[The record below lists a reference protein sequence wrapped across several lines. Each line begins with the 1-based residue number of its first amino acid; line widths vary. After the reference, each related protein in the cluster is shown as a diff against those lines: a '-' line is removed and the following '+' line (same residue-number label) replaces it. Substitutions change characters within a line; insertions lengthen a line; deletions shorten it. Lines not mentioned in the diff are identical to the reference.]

1 MSYLNALRLHFAG
14 RFQANVSTVNN
25 DPGHYDNATFI
36 PSYQDMQGPQF
47 NPPNGWFNP
56 QGDAAWR
63 LLGCTVTSAFIDGA
77 AAGSSD
83 PVLKCIVADS
93 DSKAPAKL
101 VDLDSEQQLVSEI
114 WGLQVRIADAN
125 GHTLLQGDYEPA
137 AFFDIWDRAIGASAG
152 GDVDAGAAYQSVL
165 MNLQWGDVS
174 KSKFL
179 TKLKAASSDG
189 LLSIKFNLDGVNL
202 NFRSP
207 DFMSG
212 RIAGTIGPATASE
225 PHHMVFGRQ
234 FMASHGSGGNFF
246 SPLGGINF
254 FAAVVDADH
263 GSILLDLGNA
273 LSTTVPGGPMTDLG
287 DLTLGI
293 YEPPSPGN
301 PSGRVTALAKIPSQ
315 GKGGYASSDDPDWYA
330 RTAGVVAVRLRSAQ
344 LKAIA
349 AAPLVLTSGPSTF
362 ISEWTTGV
370 FVRAD
375 RYVYRMSPGDQAEVP
390 VYVMQWGKPAAKVSV
405 GFYADP
411 SQLQPSNNINPKD
424 VPPVAVPPGAM
435 SFNATAKTDA
445 GGKAILTLKAG
456 DPGTPRYFNNGKD
469 YGLDGQVYGIRP
481 TLPGVP
487 FAGPVNQWNFVSI
500 LVWSGFKTSK
510 PVTWNDLQ
518 PIFQQYANLYPV
530 MNRFLNLGSYDSVV
544 RHAGLLTLAFGL
556 DPADPNAMPVTRD
569 LSPAKRD
576 AILSWLKKP
585 IRGTVRK
592 AKTAEEAP
600 EAGRTVDPAAAVL
613 AAKGGKAAAAARRVV
628 VQRQRQS

>member
-36 PSYQDMQGPQF
+36 PSYQDMQGPRF

-77 AAGSSD
+77 PAGSSD

-137 AFFDIWDRAIGASAG
+137 AFFDIWDRAIGASSG

-165 MNLQWGDVS
+165 TNLQWGDVS

-179 TKLKAASSDG
+179 TRLKAAASDG

-202 NFRSP
+202 SFNSP

-225 PHHMVFGRQ
+225 PHHMVLGRQ

-254 FAAVVDADH
+254 FAAVVDESRGA
-263 GSILLDLGNA
+263 ILLDLGNA

-293 YEPPSPGN
+293 YEPSSPGN
-301 PSGRVTALAKIPSQ
+301 PSGSVTALAKIPSQ
-315 GKGGYASSDDPDWYA
+315 GKGGYASKDDPDWYA
-330 RTAGVVAVRLRSAQ
+330 RTAGVVSVRLRSSQ

-349 AAPLVLTSGPSTF
+349 AAPLVLTSGPSVF
-362 ISEWTTGV
+362 ISEWTSGV

-390 VYVMQWGKPAAKVSV
+390 VYVTQWGKPVPKASV

-411 SQLQPSNNINPKD
+411 SQLQPSNNINPND

-435 SFNATAKTDA
+435 TFNTTAKTDA
-445 GGKAILTLKAG
+445 GGKAILTLKAS
-456 DPGTPRYFNNGKD
+456 DPGTPRYFNNGAD

-487 FAGPVNQWNFVSI
+487 FAGPVNQWNFVSV
-500 LVWSGFKTSK
+500 LVWSAFKTSK

-530 MNRFLNLGSYDSVV
+530 MNRFLNLGDYDSVV

-556 DPADPNAMPVTRD
+556 NPADPNAMPVTRD

-576 AILSWLKKP
+576 AILAFLKKP
-585 IRGTVRK
+585 VRGTVKKTK
-592 AKTAEEAP
+592 AALEAP
-600 EAGRTVDPAAAVL
+600 EAERTVDPAAAVL